1 MGSSGEAE
9 SDRPRRGM
17 LGLVAS
23 SAGGVEALRTELVE
37 PAIARGWQVGVTLT
51 PTAARWLDAHGEV
64 ARLAEVTGLT
74 VRTGSR
80 LPTEFSPHPTV
91 DCYVVAPA
99 TTNTVAKLALGISDN
114 QGVTQV
120 NEAIGG
126 GTVPVVV
133 FPLAN
138 AATAGHPAWAGH
150 LDTLRRAGVH
160 LVYGEEIWP
169 LRPPKA
175 PPDRPIPW
183 SAVLDAVDVAVASR

>member
-1 MGSSGEAE
+1 
-9 SDRPRRGM
+9 M
-17 LGLVAS
+17 LGVVAS
-23 SAGGVEALRTELVE
+23 SAGGVESLRTALVE
-37 PAIARGWQVGVTLT
+37 PALDRGWRVGVTLT

-64 ARLAEVTGLT
+64 ARLAAVTGLA

-80 LPTEFSPHPTV
+80 LPTEDSPHPPV

-126 GTVPVVV
+126 GIVPVVV

-150 LDTLRRAGVH
+150 LQTLRRAGVH

-169 LRPPKA
+169 LRQPRA
-175 PPDRPIPW
+175 APDRPIPW
-183 SAVLDAVDVAVASR
+183 SAVLDAADSVTAKAG